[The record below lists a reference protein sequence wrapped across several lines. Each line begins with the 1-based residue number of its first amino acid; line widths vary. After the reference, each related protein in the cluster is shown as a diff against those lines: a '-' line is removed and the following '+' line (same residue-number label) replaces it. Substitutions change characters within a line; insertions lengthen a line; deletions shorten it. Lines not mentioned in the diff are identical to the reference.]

1 MKLCSRCKGEGC
13 WSDYPG
19 NWYVCEPC
27 GEIGAL
33 NDDGSSI
40 NPHRWISENELVAI
54 GMRPRD
60 IKPPSPT
67 SQLQPRTCR
76 SQAP

>member
-1 MKLCSRCKGEGC
+1 MKLCPRCGGEGC

-33 NDDGSSI
+33 NDDGSALK
-40 NPHRWISENELVAI
+40 PHRWLSEDEIIALKAFADSGVLPA
-54 GMRPRD
+54 GGG
-60 IKPPSPT
+60 
-67 SQLQPRTCR
+67 
-76 SQAP
+76 